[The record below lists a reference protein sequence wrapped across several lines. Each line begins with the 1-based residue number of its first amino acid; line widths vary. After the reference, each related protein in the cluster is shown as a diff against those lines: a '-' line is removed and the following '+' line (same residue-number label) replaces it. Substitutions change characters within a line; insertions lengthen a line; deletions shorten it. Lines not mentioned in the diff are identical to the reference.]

1 MKILSLLSLAA
12 LVACAGH
19 KQDVKPIAER
29 PQAPASV
36 APRPQAPPTAPAT
49 AAQATQGVT
58 AAAAAPALMPDEQFR
73 QKKPDPL
80 PVQPHFDP
88 PVPVEKKLKNGARV
102 LIVENHQI
110 PLVTVEVAL
119 LHGVD
124 ADPQGKPGLA
134 EFVADT
140 VDEGTKSRS
149 ATRLA
154 EEIEDLAAHLG
165 AGASLQTSSAS
176 LNCLTETLP
185 KALDLLADVVQNPA
199 FRNED
204 VERVRVIKLTQ
215 LEQKKASIGALAGDE
230 ANRVLFGANHPW
242 GQPSGGTP
250 ESVAAATPDDLA
262 TFHAAWWVPNNAVI
276 SVAGDV
282 KPAAVV
288 KLLEEKFAGW
298 KARPLPK
305 LVLPPL
311 PALAERRID
320 ALDKPTA
327 TQSQVWVVGRL
338 FPARD
343 PDAVPLRVANLTLGG
358 LFGSRLNLNLREK
371 HGYSYGVRS
380 GLSLLR
386 DTGTFIASGGIV
398 AKNTVE
404 AVAEY
409 ENELKRFAGGDVTDE
424 ELVVA
429 KAAFI
434 RGIPASLETNDAVA
448 REMANLVSLGLPLDY
463 YQHLPGRVDKLRTKD
478 VARVARKWIKPDK
491 WPVIIV
497 GPVGPAKESLEK
509 LGLGPVELK
518 PAPGSG
524 SAPSA
529 EKK

>member
-12 LVACAGH
+12 LLACAGH
-19 KQDVKPIAER
+19 KQDVKPIAEK

-36 APRPQAPPTAPAT
+36 APRPQAPPTPLAT

-58 AAAAAPALMPDEQFR
+58 AATAAPALMPDEQFR

-110 PLVTVEVAL
+110 PLVTVEVVL

-165 AGASLQTSSAS
+165 AGASLQSSSAS

-230 ANRVLFGANHPW
+230 ANRVLFGPNHPW

-282 KPAAVV
+282 KPAEVV
-288 KLLEEKFAGW
+288 KLLSPSSCSRRFRRWRSGASTRSTSRPRRSRRYGWWAGFSRRATPTRSRCVSRISLW
-298 KARPLPK
+298 AGSSAAASTSTCARS
-305 LVLPPL
+305 
-311 PALAERRID
+311 
-320 ALDKPTA
+320 TA
-327 TQSQVWVVGRL
+327 T
-338 FPARD
+338 A
-343 PDAVPLRVANLTLGG
+343 T
-358 LFGSRLNLNLREK
+358 
-371 HGYSYGVRS
+371 
-380 GLSLLR
+380 
-386 DTGTFIASGGIV
+386 
-398 AKNTVE
+398 
-404 AVAEY
+404 
-409 ENELKRFAGGDVTDE
+409 
-424 ELVVA
+424 
-429 KAAFI
+429 
-434 RGIPASLETNDAVA
+434 
-448 REMANLVSLGLPLDY
+448 
-463 YQHLPGRVDKLRTKD
+463 
-478 VARVARKWIKPDK
+478 
-491 WPVIIV
+491 
-497 GPVGPAKESLEK
+497 
-509 LGLGPVELK
+509 
-518 PAPGSG
+518 G
-524 SAPSA
+524 SARAFRSCATRGRSSPREASWRRTPSRRWSNTRTS
-529 EKK
+529 

>member
-1 MKILSLLSLAA
+1 MKIRSMLSLAA
-12 LVACAGH
+12 LLACAGP
-19 KQDVKPIAER
+19 KQDVKPIAET

-36 APRPQAPPTAPAT
+36 APQAQTPAQT
-49 AAQATQGVT
+49 QTNTQGVT
-58 AAAAAPALMPDEQFR
+58 TPAAAPPFMPDEEFR

-110 PLVTVEVAL
+110 PLVTVEVAV

-124 ADPQGKPGLA
+124 ADPPGKPGLA
-134 EFVADT
+134 EFVADML
-140 VDEGTKSRS
+140 DEGTKTRS
-149 ATRLA
+149 AARLA

-165 AGASLQTSSAS
+165 TGASLQTSSAS
-176 LNCLTETLP
+176 LNCLSETLP
-185 KALDLLADVVQNPA
+185 QALDLLADVARNPA
-199 FRNED
+199 FRTED
-204 VERVRVIKLTQ
+204 LERVRVIKLTH
-215 LEQKKASIGALAGDE
+215 LEQKKASLGALAGDE
-230 ANRVLFGANHPW
+230 ANRVLFGEKHPW

-250 ESVAAATPDDLA
+250 ESVAAVTLGDLA
-262 TFHAAWWVPNNAVI
+262 TFHSAWWVPNNAVI

-282 KPAAVV
+282 KAAEVV

-298 KARPLPK
+298 ERQPLPK
-305 LVLPPL
+305 LALPPL
-311 PALAERRID
+311 PALAGRRID

-371 HGYSYGVRS
+371 HGYTYGVRS
-380 GLSLLR
+380 GLSLFR

-404 AVAEY
+404 AVVEY

-424 ELVVA
+424 ELAVA

-463 YQHLPGRVDKLRTKD
+463 YQHLPGRVDKVQKKD

-497 GPVGPAKESLEK
+497 GPVGSAKDALEK

-529 EKK
+529 ERK